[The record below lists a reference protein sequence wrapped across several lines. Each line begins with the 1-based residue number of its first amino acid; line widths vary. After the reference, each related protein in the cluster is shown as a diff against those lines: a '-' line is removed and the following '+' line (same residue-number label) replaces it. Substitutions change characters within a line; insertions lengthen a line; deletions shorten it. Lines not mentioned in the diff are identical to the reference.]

1 MWEGGSL
8 GIRDSTI
15 FAEPDEEL
23 TWMAC
28 RGMCMDCFKSANK
41 GNKIKNMKH
50 LETFSCWLRSS
61 VFLTTRCSA
70 DWRFIYLFITDV
82 AAQTDLMGTF

>member
-50 LETFSCWLRSS
+50 TWKLSVVGSEAVFS
-61 VFLTTRCSA
+61 
-70 DWRFIYLFITDV
+70 
-82 AAQTDLMGTF
+82 